1 MQPTLCSRCKK
12 NVAVIFITRLE
23 GGQTKNEGLCLKCA
37 RELHIKPVDD
47 VINKMGLSDDELDG
61 LTNEM
66 MEALGNADGLMDIE
80 NSDADTD
87 DEGKTATFPF
97 LNRLFGGM
105 GGQRPEA
112 SAPGGELTPAQ
123 SGPEQ
128 GSAQGQTGPQQAP
141 PRPKKKFL
149 DNYCI
154 DLTQRAREGKLDA
167 MIGREEELERV
178 IQILNR
184 RQKNNPCLIGEPG
197 VGKTAIAEG
206 LAQRI
211 ADGSVP
217 YKLRDKEVY
226 LLDLTALVA
235 GTQFRGQFE
244 SRMKGLIE
252 EIRKTGNIIL
262 VIDEVHNIVG
272 AGDAEG
278 SMNAAN
284 ILKPALSRGEIQVI
298 GATTFTE
305 YRKHIEKDAA
315 LERRFQPVT
324 VAEPSIDD
332 SVKILEGIAHYY
344 EECHKVRIPKEMCRE
359 AVVLSERYITD
370 RYLPDKAID
379 LIDEACSDV
388 NLKDKTL
395 ARIDAAQKEID
406 DLNKERELLLADT
419 ENEHYERL
427 AVIRTTIMQLTDELN
442 ALKAQTPTLTR
453 ENLARVIELWTKI
466 PASTITE
473 DEFDRLSKL
482 GDRLREHIV
491 GQDEAIDAVC
501 AAIKRSRVGLQAKRK
516 PVSFIFVGGTGVG
529 KTELVKR
536 LAADLF
542 NSPESLIRLDMSE
555 FMEKFS
561 VSRIIGSPPGYVGY
575 DEAGQLTEKIRRKP
589 YSVVLFDEIE
599 KAHPD
604 VMNILLQILDDGHI
618 TDAQGRNINFENTVI
633 IMTTNAGSNT
643 KNGSLGFV
651 GTAADKDR
659 ERAMKALGDFLRP
672 EFINRV
678 DEIICFN
685 KLTEDNFRDI
695 AGLMLGEVRDLMRE
709 KGMELTWDESVIDY
723 LVKKSYSL
731 TYGARNL
738 RRTIQKDIEDA
749 MASVIVDGRRGNV
762 KAIRLTSDGEKVN
775 VEAE

>member
-128 GSAQGQTGPQQAP
+128 QGSAQGQTGAQQAP

-298 GATTFTE
+298 GATTFNE
-305 YRKHIEKDAA
+305 YRK
-315 LERRFQPVT
+315 
-324 VAEPSIDD
+324 SI
-332 SVKILEGIAHYY
+332 
-344 EECHKVRIPKEMCRE
+344 
-359 AVVLSERYITD
+359 
-370 RYLPDKAID
+370 
-379 LIDEACSDV
+379 
-388 NLKDKTL
+388 
-395 ARIDAAQKEID
+395 
-406 DLNKERELLLADT
+406 
-419 ENEHYERL
+419 
-427 AVIRTTIMQLTDELN
+427 
-442 ALKAQTPTLTR
+442 
-453 ENLARVIELWTKI
+453 
-466 PASTITE
+466 
-473 DEFDRLSKL
+473 
-482 GDRLREHIV
+482 
-491 GQDEAIDAVC
+491 
-501 AAIKRSRVGLQAKRK
+501 
-516 PVSFIFVGGTGVG
+516 
-529 KTELVKR
+529 
-536 LAADLF
+536 
-542 NSPESLIRLDMSE
+542 
-555 FMEKFS
+555 
-561 VSRIIGSPPGYVGY
+561 
-575 DEAGQLTEKIRRKP
+575 
-589 YSVVLFDEIE
+589 
-599 KAHPD
+599 
-604 VMNILLQILDDGHI
+604 
-618 TDAQGRNINFENTVI
+618 
-633 IMTTNAGSNT
+633 
-643 KNGSLGFV
+643 
-651 GTAADKDR
+651 
-659 ERAMKALGDFLRP
+659 
-672 EFINRV
+672 
-678 DEIICFN
+678 
-685 KLTEDNFRDI
+685 
-695 AGLMLGEVRDLMRE
+695 
-709 KGMELTWDESVIDY
+709 
-723 LVKKSYSL
+723 
-731 TYGARNL
+731 
-738 RRTIQKDIEDA
+738 
-749 MASVIVDGRRGNV
+749 
-762 KAIRLTSDGEKVN
+762 
-775 VEAE
+775 